1 MKVGDLVKMPDCPP
15 PRWGGSCACYFCSH
29 KSNRIGVITGRL
41 VDEWNR
47 KFHDVWCVY
56 FDIGQ
61 WEIADSEFD
70 TGEAEL
76 LYET

>member
-1 MKVGDLVKMPDCPP
+1 MKIGDLVKMPDCPTP
-15 PRWGGSCACYFCSH
+15 KLGKCPCFFCNGSSS
-29 KSNRIGVITGRL
+29 KIGVITGRF

-47 KFHDVWCVY
+47 KLHDVWCVY

-61 WEIADSEFD
+61 WEIADSEFE

-76 LYET
+76 LYEDR